1 MALHQADDL
10 CESSTYTHC
19 GLGTEAKRAQELTAN
34 AFQPPE
40 FISLSRLIPGYC
52 LRTGAITRWHP
63 CRLFDP
69 RNNAFNELLEWQPK
83 SSTVRKIQANRQSQ
97 ADRLIPVR
105 PGFRQITRQA
115 KRRASMANNK
125 TKLSGILTGL
135 ALDHCANLRQ
145 TSHGRR

>member
-1 MALHQADDL
+1 
-10 CESSTYTHC
+10 
-19 GLGTEAKRAQELTAN
+19 
-34 AFQPPE
+34 
-40 FISLSRLIPGYC
+40 

-105 PGFRQITRQA
+105 PGLSPDHATGKA
-115 KRRASMANNK
+115 K
-125 TKLSGILTGL
+125 GING
-135 ALDHCANLRQ
+135 
-145 TSHGRR
+145 